1 MNGLCIK
8 FIFSELKS
16 NFISASFG
24 FNKKDK
30 PVAKK
35 VVSKKPA
42 KKVPSQAELKK
53 LTKVQLI
60 QLAEKENLKVKVS
73 GSKAEVIKSIHSQMK

>member
-1 MNGLCIK
+1 MEYVILGIIVL
-8 FIFSELKS
+8 
-16 NFISASFG
+16 AVVYHFG

-60 QLAEKENLKVKVS
+60 QLAEKNKLKVKVS

>member
-1 MNGLCIK
+1 MEYVILGIIVLAVAYH
-8 FIFSELKS
+8 FLAKS
-16 NFISASFG
+16 TNDTPA
-24 FNKKDK
+24 K
-30 PVAKK
+30 PVAKQ
-35 VVSKKPA
+35 PA
-42 KKVPSQAELKK
+42 KKVPSKVELKK

>member
-1 MNGLCIK
+1 MEYVILGVIGLAIVYH
-8 FIFSELKS
+8 FV
-16 NFISASFG
+16 
-24 FNKKDK
+24 FNKDDK

-35 VVSKKPA
+35 QVSKKPA
-42 KKVPSQAELKK
+42 KKVPSQSELKK

-60 QLAEKENLKVKVS
+60 QLADKENLKVKVS